1 LAAGVSMKR
10 LIAFI
15 CWSFLMGAPDLWAFQ
30 DAGGYSPAPVPFLP
44 IHTNSVQA
52 IPKLGVD
59 SLAPVNPVSL
69 SEQEVLHPA
78 GCSQAKRDIR
88 VCQCADCCAGQS
100 GHGRRWGS
108 RGEPRYLSLDVGWG
122 AVDAHAEV
130 LSMGQ
135 VVPPALELDSAF
147 LTRIGIGKHLGNWRM
162 EGEVGLRQMNVDD
175 VKLFYDEYHLAQG
188 QRNATSLMV
197 NLFYDLKIPGIVTPY
212 GKCGLGTS
220 FNEVEG
226 SLFVNSLGTNIFVG
240 DVYPASESWEF
251 AWSLGGGLGV
261 CLTRALFLDLE
272 YQYIDLGGASTEYNS
287 VGSALGLGRG
297 WSHEF
302 TAGLRVNF

>member
-1 LAAGVSMKR
+1 MKR
-10 LIAFI
+10 MIAFI
-15 CWSFLMGAPDLWAFQ
+15 CWSFLMGAPNVWAFQ
-30 DAGGYSPAPVPFLP
+30 NPGGYLPAPVPLVP
-44 IHTNSVQA
+44 IHANSEQD
-52 IPKLGVD
+52 IPKLGID
-59 SLAPVNPVSL
+59 SLVTANPVSL
-69 SEQEVLHPA
+69 SQYQVLHPA
-78 GCSQAKRDIR
+78 VSSEPQRETM
-88 VCQCADCCAGQS
+88 VCQCADCCVGQS
-100 GHGRRWGS
+100 REGRSWGS
-108 RGEPRYLSLDVGWG
+108 RAEPRYLSLDVGWG
-122 AVDAHAEV
+122 AVAAHAEV
-130 LSMGQ
+130 LSLGQ
-135 VVPPALELDSAF
+135 VIPPALELESAF
-147 LTRIGIGKHLGNWRM
+147 LTRIGIGAHRGNWRI

-175 VKLFYDEYHLAQG
+175 VKLLYDEYFLAQG

-226 SLFVNSLGTNIFVG
+226 SLFVNPLGTNVFVG

-251 AWSLGGGLGV
+251 AWSLGGGLGI

-272 YQYIDLGGASTEYNS
+272 YQYIDLGGASTDYNS